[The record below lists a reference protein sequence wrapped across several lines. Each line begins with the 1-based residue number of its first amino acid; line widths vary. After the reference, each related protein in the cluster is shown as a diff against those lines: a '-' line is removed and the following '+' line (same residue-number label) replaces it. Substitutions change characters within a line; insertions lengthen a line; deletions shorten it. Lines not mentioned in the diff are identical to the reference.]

1 MELRR
6 IERAELP
13 LKSPNEIG
21 GEYPAGQCI
30 SETWTRGLFDEIAF
44 QPSSAARGPDHGF
57 YFSDDFDFPPTAYPG
72 RELLTASLVALVILT
87 FVVWGG
93 WTLISS

>member
-13 LKSPNEIG
+13 LKSSKEIG
-21 GEYPAGQCI
+21 DEYPAGLCI
-30 SETWTRGLFDEIAF
+30 SETCTLGLFGEIAV
-44 QPSSAARGPDHGF
+44 QPSSAARGPSHGF
-57 YFSDDFDFPPTAYPG
+57 YFSDDFDFPPTAHPG
-72 RELLTASLVALVILT
+72 RELFTVSLVALVILT

-93 WTLISS
+93 WTLISL

>member
-44 QPSSAARGPDHGF
+44 QPSSAAH
-57 YFSDDFDFPPTAYPG
+57 PG